1 MRRPRPIGGP
11 LRDPDDPNRRDLK
24 HPANIA
30 LGVLALAFVVWEVLG
45 AFVEWS
51 YLRVIVT
58 FSEYTWAAEDYI
70 GWPLQILV
78 IALCALLATHLAF
91 GVPR

>member
-11 LRDPDDPNRRDLK
+11 LRDPNDPNHKDLK

-30 LGVLALAFVVWEVLG
+30 LGGLALAFLLWELLG
-45 AFVEWS
+45 AFVGS
-51 YLRVIVT
+51 IFSVIVT
-58 FSEYTWAAEDYI
+58 FSEYVWAAEDWG
-70 GWPLQILV
+70 GWPVQIVVVILCLV
-78 IALCALLATHLAF
+78 LLTHLAF